1 MLQKPVR
8 HLLMAAVSVR
18 SGKFECYLVH
28 ELKISQYSTHVC
40 VEKKTEGERSIYIFL
55 LKEIPHGVFQGY
67 RRSSL
72 QC

>member
-8 HLLMAAVSVR
+8 HLLMAAVSLR

-40 VEKKTEGERSIYIFL
+40 VEKKKGGKEVYIY
-55 LKEIPHGVFQGY
+55 
-67 RRSSL
+67 SS
-72 QC
+72 